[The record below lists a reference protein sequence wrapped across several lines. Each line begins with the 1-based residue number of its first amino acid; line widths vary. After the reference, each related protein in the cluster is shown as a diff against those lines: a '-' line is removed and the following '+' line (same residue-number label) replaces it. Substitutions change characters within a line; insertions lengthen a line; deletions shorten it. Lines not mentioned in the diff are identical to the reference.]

1 MPKTLNVQE
10 TFGSQSLLPISE
22 IRNNIIILK
31 NGALRSLIEIKG
43 VNLMLMPQEEQESI
57 IYSWQSFLNNLEF
70 SLEVIALSR
79 KTNIDQYISQIT
91 EATKTEQNQLLKY
104 QIDDYITFI
113 SDFIKNY
120 PIMKKTFY
128 IVVPYDPIVIKTSTI
143 FSNIKDM
150 FSNILNLKREA
161 FATETIMPEE
171 EFQRNYQQL
180 LIRQDTI
187 LTYLIRMGLEA
198 NIVQTDEIIQLFYNL
213 YNPDNTSSKII
224 V

>member
-91 EATKTEQNQLLKY
+91 EAT
-104 QIDDYITFI
+104 
-113 SDFIKNY
+113 
-120 PIMKKTFY
+120 
-128 IVVPYDPIVIKTSTI
+128 
-143 FSNIKDM
+143 
-150 FSNILNLKREA
+150 
-161 FATETIMPEE
+161 
-171 EFQRNYQQL
+171 
-180 LIRQDTI
+180 
-187 LTYLIRMGLEA
+187 
-198 NIVQTDEIIQLFYNL
+198 
-213 YNPDNTSSKII
+213 
-224 V
+224 